1 MEHLRNLEKRY
12 GIDVRVYNP
21 IDVSSF
27 QPTEKAKLIWLEAA
41 GSVTLE
47 FPDLVGLVKKAQTH
61 HVLTAL
67 DNTWGAGLAFNAFDF
82 SDAHLSVDVTVH
94 ALTKYPSGGGDI
106 LMGSVVTRERAL
118 HHQLFR
124 THAIQG
130 ISVSGDDVA
139 QVQRSLASM
148 RIRYAAQSESALQL
162 LAWLKQQPE
171 FVQVLHPADSS
182 AAGHSYWKDICVDQH
197 SAGLVS
203 VIFKPEFDLQDIRQF
218 CDALSLF
225 KLGFSWGGPVS
236 LVMLYD
242 LKDMRALEHTHLQQ
256 GRSMSTPIIIA
267 KKTTNTQQDVV
278 LHSKFA
284 NRHGLIAGATGTG
297 KTVTLKVLAESFSR
311 LGVPV
316 FLADAKGDVSS
327 LAQAG
332 ASNPKFDERIKS
344 LGIDSIP
351 FAASPVVFWDL
362 FAEQGH
368 PIRTTITEI
377 GPLLL
382 ARMLNLNDTQEG
394 VLSAVFRIADDQG
407 MLLIDFKDLKAMIG
421 YVSEHAAEFKAEY
434 GNLSP
439 ASLGAIQRNLLALA
453 DQGGDQFFGEPSLN
467 ILDFIQTDSN
477 GHGYINILAADKL
490 MNTPKLYA
498 TFLLWML
505 SELFEQLPEVGDM
518 DKPKLVFFFDE
529 AHLLF
534 DNASAALQEKIE
546 QVVRLIRSKGV
557 GIYFVT
563 QNPLDLPESVL
574 GQLGNRVQHALRAF
588 TPKDQKAVKTAAD
601 TFRANPEFKV
611 EQAITEL
618 AVGEAL
624 ISCLDEQGTPQVV
637 ERAWVMPPYSSFSP
651 ISPEQRQTLIS
662 QSIVAG
668 IYEKSLDRESAFEL
682 LQNKVVERQQQAVQI
697 EQEKQQTKEQEALA
711 KQKAKEAETLAKQQ
725 AREQERIA
733 KEQQKEAE
741 REAKQREKL
750 IQDTVGTFAKSA
762 ARSLGGSTGQK
773 IVRGLLGSL
782 FGRK

>member
-1 MEHLRNLEKRY
+1 
-12 GIDVRVYNP
+12 
-21 IDVSSF
+21 
-27 QPTEKAKLIWLEAA
+27 
-41 GSVTLE
+41 
-47 FPDLVGLVKKAQTH
+47 
-61 HVLTAL
+61 
-67 DNTWGAGLAFNAFDF
+67 
-82 SDAHLSVDVTVH
+82 
-94 ALTKYPSGGGDI
+94 
-106 LMGSVVTRERAL
+106 
-118 HHQLFR
+118 
-124 THAIQG
+124 
-130 ISVSGDDVA
+130 
-139 QVQRSLASM
+139 
-148 RIRYAAQSESALQL
+148 
-162 LAWLKQQPE
+162 
-171 FVQVLHPADSS
+171 
-182 AAGHSYWKDICVDQH
+182 
-197 SAGLVS
+197 
-203 VIFKPEFDLQDIRQF
+203 
-218 CDALSLF
+218 
-225 KLGFSWGGPVS
+225 
-236 LVMLYD
+236 
-242 LKDMRALEHTHLQQ
+242 
-256 GRSMSTPIIIA
+256 MSTPIIIA

-477 GHGYINILAADKL
+477 GYGYINILAADKL

-637 ERAWVMPPYSSFSP
+637 ERAWVMPPYSSFTP
-651 ISPEQRQTLIS
+651 ISPEQRQALIS

>member
-1 MEHLRNLEKRY
+1 
-12 GIDVRVYNP
+12 
-21 IDVSSF
+21 
-27 QPTEKAKLIWLEAA
+27 
-41 GSVTLE
+41 
-47 FPDLVGLVKKAQTH
+47 
-61 HVLTAL
+61 
-67 DNTWGAGLAFNAFDF
+67 
-82 SDAHLSVDVTVH
+82 
-94 ALTKYPSGGGDI
+94 
-106 LMGSVVTRERAL
+106 
-118 HHQLFR
+118 
-124 THAIQG
+124 
-130 ISVSGDDVA
+130 
-139 QVQRSLASM
+139 
-148 RIRYAAQSESALQL
+148 
-162 LAWLKQQPE
+162 
-171 FVQVLHPADSS
+171 
-182 AAGHSYWKDICVDQH
+182 
-197 SAGLVS
+197 
-203 VIFKPEFDLQDIRQF
+203 
-218 CDALSLF
+218 
-225 KLGFSWGGPVS
+225 
-236 LVMLYD
+236 
-242 LKDMRALEHTHLQQ
+242 
-256 GRSMSTPIIIA
+256 MSTPIIIA

-637 ERAWVMPPYSSFSP
+637 QRAWVMPPYSSFSP

-697 EQEKQQTKEQEALA
+697 EREKQQAKEQEALA
-711 KQKAKEAETLAKQQ
+711 KQQAKEAETLAKQQ

>member
-1 MEHLRNLEKRY
+1 
-12 GIDVRVYNP
+12 
-21 IDVSSF
+21 
-27 QPTEKAKLIWLEAA
+27 
-41 GSVTLE
+41 
-47 FPDLVGLVKKAQTH
+47 
-61 HVLTAL
+61 
-67 DNTWGAGLAFNAFDF
+67 
-82 SDAHLSVDVTVH
+82 
-94 ALTKYPSGGGDI
+94 
-106 LMGSVVTRERAL
+106 
-118 HHQLFR
+118 
-124 THAIQG
+124 
-130 ISVSGDDVA
+130 
-139 QVQRSLASM
+139 
-148 RIRYAAQSESALQL
+148 
-162 LAWLKQQPE
+162 
-171 FVQVLHPADSS
+171 
-182 AAGHSYWKDICVDQH
+182 
-197 SAGLVS
+197 
-203 VIFKPEFDLQDIRQF
+203 
-218 CDALSLF
+218 
-225 KLGFSWGGPVS
+225 
-236 LVMLYD
+236 
-242 LKDMRALEHTHLQQ
+242 
-256 GRSMSTPIIIA
+256 MSTPIIIA

-421 YVSEHAAEFKAEY
+421 YVGEHATEFKAEY

-477 GHGYINILAADKL
+477 GRGYINILAADKL

-624 ISCLDEQGTPQVV
+624 ISCLDEQGTPQIV

-651 ISPEQRQTLIS
+651 ISPEQRQALIS

-697 EQEKQQTKEQEALA
+697 EQEKQQ
-711 KQKAKEAETLAKQQ
+711 AKEAETLAKQQ
-725 AREQERIA
+725 AREQERIE

>member
-1 MEHLRNLEKRY
+1 
-12 GIDVRVYNP
+12 
-21 IDVSSF
+21 
-27 QPTEKAKLIWLEAA
+27 
-41 GSVTLE
+41 
-47 FPDLVGLVKKAQTH
+47 
-61 HVLTAL
+61 
-67 DNTWGAGLAFNAFDF
+67 
-82 SDAHLSVDVTVH
+82 
-94 ALTKYPSGGGDI
+94 
-106 LMGSVVTRERAL
+106 
-118 HHQLFR
+118 
-124 THAIQG
+124 
-130 ISVSGDDVA
+130 
-139 QVQRSLASM
+139 
-148 RIRYAAQSESALQL
+148 
-162 LAWLKQQPE
+162 
-171 FVQVLHPADSS
+171 
-182 AAGHSYWKDICVDQH
+182 
-197 SAGLVS
+197 
-203 VIFKPEFDLQDIRQF
+203 
-218 CDALSLF
+218 
-225 KLGFSWGGPVS
+225 
-236 LVMLYD
+236 
-242 LKDMRALEHTHLQQ
+242 
-256 GRSMSTPIIIA
+256 MSTPIIIA

-421 YVSEHAAEFKAEY
+421 YVSEHATEFKTEY

-477 GHGYINILAADKL
+477 GYGYINILAADKL

-637 ERAWVMPPYSSFSP
+637 ERAWVMPPYSSFTP
-651 ISPEQRQTLIS
+651 ISSEQRQALIS

-697 EQEKQQTKEQEALA
+697 EQEKQQAKEQEALA
-711 KQKAKEAETLAKQQ
+711 KQQAKEAETLAKQQ
-725 AREQERIA
+725 VREQERIA

-782 FGRK
+782 FGRKLSTF

>member
-1 MEHLRNLEKRY
+1 
-12 GIDVRVYNP
+12 
-21 IDVSSF
+21 
-27 QPTEKAKLIWLEAA
+27 
-41 GSVTLE
+41 
-47 FPDLVGLVKKAQTH
+47 
-61 HVLTAL
+61 
-67 DNTWGAGLAFNAFDF
+67 
-82 SDAHLSVDVTVH
+82 
-94 ALTKYPSGGGDI
+94 
-106 LMGSVVTRERAL
+106 
-118 HHQLFR
+118 
-124 THAIQG
+124 
-130 ISVSGDDVA
+130 
-139 QVQRSLASM
+139 
-148 RIRYAAQSESALQL
+148 
-162 LAWLKQQPE
+162 
-171 FVQVLHPADSS
+171 
-182 AAGHSYWKDICVDQH
+182 
-197 SAGLVS
+197 
-203 VIFKPEFDLQDIRQF
+203 
-218 CDALSLF
+218 
-225 KLGFSWGGPVS
+225 
-236 LVMLYD
+236 
-242 LKDMRALEHTHLQQ
+242 
-256 GRSMSTPIIIA
+256 MSTPIVIA
-267 KKTTNTQQDVV
+267 KKTTDTSQEIV
-278 LHSKFA
+278 LHSQFA

-311 LGVPV
+311 IGVPV

-332 ASNPKFDERIKS
+332 SSSPKFDERLKT
-344 LGIDSIP
+344 LGIDAIP

-362 FAEQGH
+362 FGEQGH
-368 PIRTTITEI
+368 PIRSTVSEI

-407 MLLIDFKDLKAMIG
+407 LLLIDFKDLKAMLS

-467 ILDFIQTDSN
+467 ILDFIQTDSE
-477 GHGYINILAADKL
+477 GRGYINLLAADKL

-588 TPKDQKAVKTAAD
+588 TPKDQKAVKTAAA
-601 TFRANPEFKV
+601 TFRANPSFDV

-618 AVGEAL
+618 GVGEAL
-624 ISCLDEQGTPQVV
+624 ISCLDEQGTPQIV
-637 ERAWVMPPYSSFSP
+637 ERGWVMPPYSAFSP
-651 ISPEQRQTLIS
+651 ISFETRKNLMA

-668 IYEKSLDRESAFEL
+668 IYEQSVDRDSAYER
-682 LQNKVVERQQQAVQI
+682 LQQKVVERQQQTESEASAK
-697 EQEKQQTKEQEALA
+697 EQAKQQEALA
-711 KQKAKEAETLAKQQ
+711 KQQAK
-725 AREQERIA
+725 EQERLA
-733 KEQQKEAE
+733 REQQKEAD
-741 REAKQREKL
+741 RAAKQREKL
-750 IQDTVGTFAKSA
+750 TQDIVGTFAKSA

-782 FGRK
+782 FGGK

>member
-1 MEHLRNLEKRY
+1 
-12 GIDVRVYNP
+12 
-21 IDVSSF
+21 
-27 QPTEKAKLIWLEAA
+27 
-41 GSVTLE
+41 
-47 FPDLVGLVKKAQTH
+47 
-61 HVLTAL
+61 
-67 DNTWGAGLAFNAFDF
+67 
-82 SDAHLSVDVTVH
+82 
-94 ALTKYPSGGGDI
+94 
-106 LMGSVVTRERAL
+106 
-118 HHQLFR
+118 
-124 THAIQG
+124 
-130 ISVSGDDVA
+130 
-139 QVQRSLASM
+139 
-148 RIRYAAQSESALQL
+148 
-162 LAWLKQQPE
+162 
-171 FVQVLHPADSS
+171 
-182 AAGHSYWKDICVDQH
+182 
-197 SAGLVS
+197 
-203 VIFKPEFDLQDIRQF
+203 
-218 CDALSLF
+218 
-225 KLGFSWGGPVS
+225 
-236 LVMLYD
+236 
-242 LKDMRALEHTHLQQ
+242 
-256 GRSMSTPIIIA
+256 MSTPIIIA

-344 LGIDSIP
+344 LGINSIP

-439 ASLGAIQRNLLALA
+439 ASLGAIQRNLLSLA

-624 ISCLDEQGTPQVV
+624 ISCLDEQGTPQIV

-697 EQEKQQTKEQEALA
+697 EQEKQQAKEQEALA
-711 KQKAKEAETLAKQQ
+711 KQQAKEAETLAKQQ
-725 AREQERIA
+725 AREQARIS

>member
-1 MEHLRNLEKRY
+1 
-12 GIDVRVYNP
+12 
-21 IDVSSF
+21 
-27 QPTEKAKLIWLEAA
+27 
-41 GSVTLE
+41 
-47 FPDLVGLVKKAQTH
+47 
-61 HVLTAL
+61 
-67 DNTWGAGLAFNAFDF
+67 
-82 SDAHLSVDVTVH
+82 
-94 ALTKYPSGGGDI
+94 
-106 LMGSVVTRERAL
+106 
-118 HHQLFR
+118 
-124 THAIQG
+124 
-130 ISVSGDDVA
+130 
-139 QVQRSLASM
+139 
-148 RIRYAAQSESALQL
+148 
-162 LAWLKQQPE
+162 
-171 FVQVLHPADSS
+171 
-182 AAGHSYWKDICVDQH
+182 
-197 SAGLVS
+197 
-203 VIFKPEFDLQDIRQF
+203 
-218 CDALSLF
+218 
-225 KLGFSWGGPVS
+225 
-236 LVMLYD
+236 
-242 LKDMRALEHTHLQQ
+242 
-256 GRSMSTPIIIA
+256 MSTPIIIA

-637 ERAWVMPPYSSFSP
+637 QRAWVMPPYSSFSP
-651 ISPEQRQTLIS
+651 ISLEQRQALIS

-668 IYEKSLDRESAFEL
+668 IYEKRLDRESAFEL

-697 EQEKQQTKEQEALA
+697 EQEKQQAKEQELLA
-711 KQKAKEAETLAKQQ
+711 KQQAKEAETLAKQQ

>member
-1 MEHLRNLEKRY
+1 
-12 GIDVRVYNP
+12 
-21 IDVSSF
+21 
-27 QPTEKAKLIWLEAA
+27 
-41 GSVTLE
+41 
-47 FPDLVGLVKKAQTH
+47 
-61 HVLTAL
+61 
-67 DNTWGAGLAFNAFDF
+67 
-82 SDAHLSVDVTVH
+82 
-94 ALTKYPSGGGDI
+94 
-106 LMGSVVTRERAL
+106 
-118 HHQLFR
+118 
-124 THAIQG
+124 
-130 ISVSGDDVA
+130 
-139 QVQRSLASM
+139 
-148 RIRYAAQSESALQL
+148 
-162 LAWLKQQPE
+162 
-171 FVQVLHPADSS
+171 
-182 AAGHSYWKDICVDQH
+182 
-197 SAGLVS
+197 
-203 VIFKPEFDLQDIRQF
+203 
-218 CDALSLF
+218 
-225 KLGFSWGGPVS
+225 
-236 LVMLYD
+236 
-242 LKDMRALEHTHLQQ
+242 
-256 GRSMSTPIIIA
+256 MSTPIVIA
-267 KKTTNTQQDVV
+267 KKTSDTSQEIV
-278 LHSKFA
+278 LHSQFA

-311 LGVPV
+311 IGVPV

-332 ASNPKFDERIKS
+332 SSSPKFDERLNT
-344 LGIDSIP
+344 LGIDAVP

-362 FAEQGH
+362 FGEQGH
-368 PIRTTITEI
+368 PIRSTVSEI

-407 MLLIDFKDLKAMIG
+407 LLLIDFKDLKAMLS

-467 ILDFIQTDSN
+467 ILDFIQTDSE
-477 GHGYINILAADKL
+477 GRGYINLLAADKL

-588 TPKDQKAVKTAAD
+588 TPKDQKAVKTAAA
-601 TFRANPEFKV
+601 TFRANPSFDV

-618 AVGEAL
+618 GVGEAL
-624 ISCLDEQGTPQVV
+624 ISCLDEQGTPQMV
-637 ERAWVMPPYSSFSP
+637 ERGWVMPPYSAFSP
-651 ISPEQRQTLIS
+651 ISFETRKNLIA

-668 IYEKSLDRESAFEL
+668 VYEQSVDRDSAYER
-682 LQNKVVERQQQAVQI
+682 LQQKVVERQQQAESEANAK
-697 EQEKQQTKEQEALA
+697 EQAKQQEALA
-711 KQKAKEAETLAKQQ
+711 KQQAK
-725 AREQERIA
+725 EQERLA
-733 KEQQKEAE
+733 REQQKEAD
-741 REAKQREKL
+741 RAAKQREKL
-750 IQDTVGTFAKSA
+750 TQDIVGTFAKSA

-782 FGRK
+782 FGGK

>member
-1 MEHLRNLEKRY
+1 
-12 GIDVRVYNP
+12 
-21 IDVSSF
+21 
-27 QPTEKAKLIWLEAA
+27 
-41 GSVTLE
+41 
-47 FPDLVGLVKKAQTH
+47 
-61 HVLTAL
+61 
-67 DNTWGAGLAFNAFDF
+67 
-82 SDAHLSVDVTVH
+82 
-94 ALTKYPSGGGDI
+94 
-106 LMGSVVTRERAL
+106 
-118 HHQLFR
+118 
-124 THAIQG
+124 
-130 ISVSGDDVA
+130 
-139 QVQRSLASM
+139 
-148 RIRYAAQSESALQL
+148 
-162 LAWLKQQPE
+162 
-171 FVQVLHPADSS
+171 
-182 AAGHSYWKDICVDQH
+182 
-197 SAGLVS
+197 
-203 VIFKPEFDLQDIRQF
+203 
-218 CDALSLF
+218 
-225 KLGFSWGGPVS
+225 
-236 LVMLYD
+236 
-242 LKDMRALEHTHLQQ
+242 
-256 GRSMSTPIIIA
+256 MSTPIIIA

-637 ERAWVMPPYSSFSP
+637 ERAWVMPPYSSFTP

-697 EQEKQQTKEQEALA
+697 EQEKQQAKEQELLA
-711 KQKAKEAETLAKQQ
+711 KQQAKEAETLAKQQ

-762 ARSLGGSTGQK
+762 AHSLGGSTGQK

>member
-1 MEHLRNLEKRY
+1 
-12 GIDVRVYNP
+12 
-21 IDVSSF
+21 
-27 QPTEKAKLIWLEAA
+27 
-41 GSVTLE
+41 
-47 FPDLVGLVKKAQTH
+47 
-61 HVLTAL
+61 
-67 DNTWGAGLAFNAFDF
+67 
-82 SDAHLSVDVTVH
+82 
-94 ALTKYPSGGGDI
+94 
-106 LMGSVVTRERAL
+106 
-118 HHQLFR
+118 
-124 THAIQG
+124 
-130 ISVSGDDVA
+130 
-139 QVQRSLASM
+139 
-148 RIRYAAQSESALQL
+148 
-162 LAWLKQQPE
+162 
-171 FVQVLHPADSS
+171 
-182 AAGHSYWKDICVDQH
+182 
-197 SAGLVS
+197 
-203 VIFKPEFDLQDIRQF
+203 
-218 CDALSLF
+218 
-225 KLGFSWGGPVS
+225 
-236 LVMLYD
+236 
-242 LKDMRALEHTHLQQ
+242 
-256 GRSMSTPIIIA
+256 MSTPIVIA
-267 KKTTNTQQDVV
+267 KKTTNTSQEIV
-278 LHSKFA
+278 LHSQFA

-311 LGVPV
+311 IGVPV

-332 ASNPKFDERIKS
+332 SSSPKFDERLKT
-344 LGIDSIP
+344 LGIDAVP

-362 FAEQGH
+362 FGEQGH
-368 PIRTTITEI
+368 PIRSTVSEI

-407 MLLIDFKDLKAMIG
+407 LLLIDFKDLKAMLS

-467 ILDFIQTDSN
+467 ILDFIQTDSE
-477 GHGYINILAADKL
+477 GRGYINLLAADKL

-588 TPKDQKAVKTAAD
+588 TPKDQKAVKTAAA
-601 TFRANPEFKV
+601 TFRANPSFDV

-618 AVGEAL
+618 GVGEAL
-624 ISCLDEQGTPQVV
+624 ISCLDEQGTPQMV
-637 ERAWVMPPYSSFSP
+637 ERGWVMPPYSAFSP
-651 ISPEQRQTLIS
+651 ISFETRKNLMA

-668 IYEKSLDRESAFEL
+668 VYEQSVDRDSAYER
-682 LQNKVVERQQQAVQI
+682 LQQKVVERQQQAESEASAK
-697 EQEKQQTKEQEALA
+697 EQAKQQEALA
-711 KQKAKEAETLAKQQ
+711 KQQAK
-725 AREQERIA
+725 EQERLA
-733 KEQQKEAE
+733 REQQKEAD
-741 REAKQREKL
+741 RAAKQREKL
-750 IQDTVGTFAKSA
+750 TQDIVGTFAKSA

-782 FGRK
+782 FGGK

>member
-1 MEHLRNLEKRY
+1 
-12 GIDVRVYNP
+12 
-21 IDVSSF
+21 
-27 QPTEKAKLIWLEAA
+27 
-41 GSVTLE
+41 
-47 FPDLVGLVKKAQTH
+47 
-61 HVLTAL
+61 
-67 DNTWGAGLAFNAFDF
+67 
-82 SDAHLSVDVTVH
+82 
-94 ALTKYPSGGGDI
+94 
-106 LMGSVVTRERAL
+106 
-118 HHQLFR
+118 
-124 THAIQG
+124 
-130 ISVSGDDVA
+130 
-139 QVQRSLASM
+139 
-148 RIRYAAQSESALQL
+148 
-162 LAWLKQQPE
+162 
-171 FVQVLHPADSS
+171 
-182 AAGHSYWKDICVDQH
+182 
-197 SAGLVS
+197 
-203 VIFKPEFDLQDIRQF
+203 
-218 CDALSLF
+218 
-225 KLGFSWGGPVS
+225 
-236 LVMLYD
+236 
-242 LKDMRALEHTHLQQ
+242 
-256 GRSMSTPIIIA
+256 MSTPIIIA
-267 KKTTNTQQDVV
+267 KKTTNTLQDVV

-344 LGIDSIP
+344 LGINSIP

-477 GHGYINILAADKL
+477 GHGYVNILAADKL

-601 TFRANPEFKV
+601 TFRANPKFKV

-697 EQEKQQTKEQEALA
+697 EQEKQQAKEQEALA
-711 KQKAKEAETLAKQQ
+711 KQQAKEAETLAKQQ
-725 AREQERIA
+725 VREQERIA

>member
-1 MEHLRNLEKRY
+1 
-12 GIDVRVYNP
+12 
-21 IDVSSF
+21 
-27 QPTEKAKLIWLEAA
+27 
-41 GSVTLE
+41 
-47 FPDLVGLVKKAQTH
+47 
-61 HVLTAL
+61 
-67 DNTWGAGLAFNAFDF
+67 
-82 SDAHLSVDVTVH
+82 
-94 ALTKYPSGGGDI
+94 
-106 LMGSVVTRERAL
+106 
-118 HHQLFR
+118 
-124 THAIQG
+124 
-130 ISVSGDDVA
+130 
-139 QVQRSLASM
+139 
-148 RIRYAAQSESALQL
+148 
-162 LAWLKQQPE
+162 
-171 FVQVLHPADSS
+171 
-182 AAGHSYWKDICVDQH
+182 
-197 SAGLVS
+197 
-203 VIFKPEFDLQDIRQF
+203 
-218 CDALSLF
+218 
-225 KLGFSWGGPVS
+225 
-236 LVMLYD
+236 
-242 LKDMRALEHTHLQQ
+242 
-256 GRSMSTPIIIA
+256 MSTPIIIA

-332 ASNPKFDERIKS
+332 TSNPKFDERIKS

-624 ISCLDEQGTPQVV
+624 ISCLDEQGTPQIV

-697 EQEKQQTKEQEALA
+697 EQEKQQAKEQEALA
-711 KQKAKEAETLAKQQ
+711 KQQAKEAETLAKQQ